1 MSVILAVDF
10 GGTNIRVAT
19 FEGGTASPTDQIKR
33 PTLAKEGPEK
43 VIGRLQDAI
52 REMLPGDVKDLR
64 IGIAAPGP
72 LDPEAGVILSAPNLP
87 GWVNIPLA
95 QQLSE
100 IFGCP
105 VYLGNDANL
114 AALGEWRHGAGIG
127 TEHMVYLTLSTGIGG
142 GVISHGRLL
151 TGRRGLAAE
160 LGHMTILSNGP
171 PCGCGIPGHI
181 EAAAAGPAIARN
193 ARSRLE
199 AGEESSL
206 TKKFKAGQELT
217 AVEIAAAAKDGDPL
231 SLDILEQAGRL
242 IGHHMANLAHA
253 FDPELFVLGGGLTTI
268 GELFLQPIRE
278 SLEQHVMDPA
288 YLQDLQVLPAAL
300 GDDAGLIGAMV
311 LAAQG

>member
-19 FEGGTASPTDQIKR
+19 FEGGTPSPTDQIKR

-206 TKKFKAGQELT
+206 TKKFIAGQELT

>member
-206 TKKFKAGQELT
+206 TKKFIAGQELT